1 MFEEQLKKELDQI
14 KPEETVKQKVRNEMR
29 HMSDQMRGAPDK
41 DQRGRMTRIVHSRW
55 TAAVA
60 AALCVCLV
68 ALSVVGWPRKNGG
81 NTEGDILM
89 TGKVP
94 ATVTYEAIYDLFD
107 AIYKANAPDPETDIN
122 LFVWAGG
129 TKGENAVDGGDG
141 GALETVVNEDA
152 VAEKAETEGY
162 STTNRQV
169 AEVDEADV
177 VKTDGKYIYVLN
189 QRKNRVTVVS
199 ADPGAMQVVGT
210 IDFSKDLQGTGKLSC
225 SDMYVSGDRLVLIG
239 MCYVSDNEGASTTV
253 YTEFYDITNP
263 SSPHLIDRLSQSG
276 GYLSSRLYDG
286 TVYVFS
292 DQTFYGKPDR
302 NDISTYVPV
311 VGNQKETCT
320 VEAQDICVF
329 SGEIDRRYLTV
340 TSADLQSGER
350 LDSKTVLGGGD
361 TLYVNTDSV
370 YAAAAECTARYLEN
384 SGTDTDQTRLIRL
397 EINRGTVTA
406 KAEGAVAGRVLNQF
420 SMDEYQGYFRIVT
433 TVETVVKVA
442 PSGGD
447 SSASGN
453 ASAAVSYPAG
463 SAAVDDTVAV
473 SAERTNALYV
483 LDRDL
488 KQVGSVEGL
497 APGEQ
502 VYSVRFL
509 GAYSYFVTFRQVD
522 PLFAVDLSD
531 PTAPKVLSAL
541 KIPGFSRY
549 LHPYE
554 DGLLLGIGNDADAAT
569 GRSGF
574 AKLSMFDIS
583 DPANVTEQDKTL
595 LDCYYTQVEWT
606 HKAALIDSEKNL
618 IAFMGNDAY
627 YIYGYQRGQGFSLRA
642 RLYVKGSAY
651 EAVRGLYIGE
661 VFYVCSV
668 NGIDAYRLNGF
679 EKIASLSF

>member
-29 HMSDQMRGAPDK
+29 HMSDKMRGAPDK
-41 DQRGRMTRIVHSRW
+41 DQSGRMMRIIHSRW

-141 GALETVVNEDA
+141 EALETVVNEDA
-152 VAEKAETEGY
+152 VAENAETEGY

-199 ADPGAMQVVGT
+199 ADPGAMQAVGT

-239 MCYVSDNEGASTTV
+239 MCYVSGNEGASTTV
-253 YTEFYDITNP
+253 YTEFYDIANP
-263 SSPHLIDRLSQSG
+263 ASPHLIDRLSQSG

-292 DQTFYGKPDR
+292 DQTFYQKPDR
-302 NDISTYVPV
+302 DDTSTYVPV
-311 VGNQKETCT
+311 IGNETGTCP
-320 VEAQDICVF
+320 VEVQDICIF

-340 TSADLQSGER
+340 TSADLQSAER

-361 TLYVNTDSV
+361 TLYVNTESV

-384 SGTDTDQTRLIRL
+384 SGADTDQTRLIRL
-397 EINRGTVTA
+397 EINRGSITA

-433 TVETVVKVA
+433 TVETVVKAA
-442 PSGGD
+442 PSSGD
-447 SSASGN
+447 SSA
-453 ASAAVSYPAG
+453 A
-463 SAAVDDTVAV
+463 DDVAWV

-642 RLYVKGSAY
+642 RLYVQGSAY
-651 EAVRGLYIGE
+651 DEVRGLYIGE
-661 VFYVCSV
+661 VFYVCSA

>member
-1 MFEEQLKKELDQI
+1 MFEEQLKQELDKI

-29 HMSDQMRGAPDK
+29 HMSDKMRGAPDTN
-41 DQRGRMTRIVHSRW
+41 QSGRMMRILHSRW

-68 ALSVVGWPRKNGG
+68 ALSVVGWPGKNGG

-94 ATVTYEAIYDLFD
+94 ATVTYDAIYDLFD
-107 AIYKANAPDPETDIN
+107 AIYKANAPDRETNVN
-122 LFVWAGG
+122 LFGWTNG
-129 TKGENAVDGGDG
+129 TKASGAVEDGDGALIETETADDVAAENA
-141 GALETVVNEDA
+141 GAED
-152 VAEKAETEGY
+152 Y

-169 AEVDEADV
+169 DEVDEADV

-199 ADPGAMQVVGT
+199 ADPGAMQAVGT

-239 MCYVSDNEGASTTV
+239 MCYVSGNEGASTTV
-253 YTEFYDITNP
+253 YTEFYDIANP
-263 SSPHLIDRLSQSG
+263 ASPHLIDRLSQSG

-292 DQTFYGKPDR
+292 DQTFYEKPDR
-302 NDISTYVPV
+302 DDTSTYVPV
-311 VGNQKETCT
+311 IGNETGTCP
-320 VEAQDICVF
+320 VEVQDICIF

-340 TSADLQSGER
+340 TSADLQSAER

-361 TLYVNTDSV
+361 TLYVNTESV

-384 SGTDTDQTRLIRL
+384 SGADTDQTRLIRL
-397 EINRGTVTA
+397 EINRGSITA
-406 KAEGAVAGRVLNQF
+406 KAEGAVAGTVLNQF

-433 TVETVVKVA
+433 TVETVVKAA
-442 PSGGD
+442 PSSGD
-447 SSASGN
+447 SSA
-453 ASAAVSYPAG
+453 A
-463 SAAVDDTVAV
+463 DDVAWV

-509 GAYSYFVTFRQVD
+509 GAFGYFVTFRQVD
-522 PLFAVDLSD
+522 PLFAVDLSN

-642 RLYVKGSAY
+642 RLYVQGSAY
-651 EAVRGLYIGE
+651 EEVRGLYIGE
-661 VFYVCSV
+661 VFYVCSA
-668 NGIDAYRLNGF
+668 NEIDAYRLNGF